1 VEVQLAAAD
10 PKILRYRL
18 LGTAARIVPPRVRAS
33 AQQGRVVVRWMILG
47 RSSCSRHLT
56 NC

>member
-18 LGTAARIVPPRVRAS
+18 LDTAARIVPPRPGHQLSKGAS
-33 AQQGRVVVRWMILG
+33 SSWWMILG